1 MSARDPWA
9 ALEGRA
15 PRAVAVGGVPIGR
28 GSRVRLRPRTGV
40 GGDGGGGNGVRAGGD
55 VFDLAL
61 AGQTA
66 VVESIQQ
73 TLEGGVQLAVV
84 LERDPGRD
92 LGVARQ
98 PGHRFFFSA
107 EEVEPLGEVSAE
119 EVEPLGEASAAGGGA
134 GAAHAARRPSVLV
147 AGIGNV
153 LLADDGF
160 GVAVA
165 QRLARRALPAGVKVA
180 DYGIRGMDLAYEL
193 QDDYD
198 AAVLIDAVPR
208 GMPPG
213 TLFTIEHR
221 GPVDEQAV
229 LDVHGMTP
237 VRVLALA
244 RALGAVPERIV
255 VVGCEP
261 AVLMGERDAE
271 IAMELSPAVRAAVPA
286 AVELVERLLVDLL
299 AAGAAQ
305 DTHEEVG

>member
-1 MSARDPWA
+1 
-9 ALEGRA
+9 
-15 PRAVAVGGVPIGR
+15 
-28 GSRVRLRPRTGV
+28 
-40 GGDGGGGNGVRAGGD
+40 

-61 AGQTA
+61 AGRTA

-73 TLEGGVQLAVV
+73 DLEGGVQLAVV
-84 LERDPGRD
+84 LETDPGRD

-107 EEVEPLGEVSAE
+107 EEL
-119 EVEPLGEASAAGGGA
+119 EPLGEA
-134 GAAHAARRPSVLV
+134 AARTPGAPSVLV

-165 QRLARRALPAGVKVA
+165 QRLAQRELPAGVKVA

-193 QDDYD
+193 QEDYD
-198 AAVLIDAVPR
+198 AAILIDAVPR
-208 GMPPG
+208 GESPG
-213 TLFTIEHR
+213 TLCVIEHG
-221 GPVDEQAV
+221 GPDDEEAV

-244 RALGAVPERIV
+244 RVLGTVPGRIL

-261 AVLMGERDAE
+261 AVLAGEDDVDVV
-271 IAMELSPAVRAAVPA
+271 MELSPAVGAAVPE
-286 AVELVERLLVDLL
+286 AVGLVESLVGELL
-299 AAGAAQ
+299 APHDPQ
-305 DTHEEVG
+305 QEEEP